1 MGGTWWWRPPSS
13 LTQSTRA
20 LDGRGPVGLWPVE
33 DSFGWQGAT
42 AEQIIVP
49 FGARIY
55 EIDGP
60 EACAELDRRYPLEVT
75 ASRRHDWYRTTGRD
89 GCWATVPAGWN
100 PDQTYWLRDIP
111 RNESSSQT
119 WKYDQQEQAWELFKA
134 RQGS

>member
-1 MGGTWWWRPPSS
+1 MGGTWWSRPPSS

-20 LDGRGPVGLWPVE
+20 LDGRGPVGLWLVE

-49 FGARIY
+49 FGPRIY
-55 EIDGP
+55 EIHGP

-89 GCWATVPAGWN
+89 GCWAIPDWAQHQNDFDAVHLTAAGYLS
-100 PDQTYWLRDIP
+100 TAGLAI
-111 RNESSSQT
+111 SV
-119 WKYDQQEQAWELFKA
+119 
-134 RQGS
+134 